1 MPFLRALGGLF
12 ARESGR
18 PLPCLGCSASARVA
32 ASARAREPF
41 GPALYALLRKRANLE
56 ADQQR
61 LTSLCSHCAGCRELA
76 EECEATDCVA
86 YFSRARVGL
95 LWERARELEGWCAS
109 LL

>member
-1 MPFLRALGGLF
+1 MLT
-12 ARESGR
+12 
-18 PLPCLGCSASARVA
+18 PCPQASADARVLLYCRLPIC
-32 ASARAREPF
+32 SECSKRPQD
-41 GPALYALLRKRANLE
+41 ALYALLRKRANLE